1 MPRTSLESTGRRFSG
16 DRCRDAVPQEW
27 FSRDF
32 YPRFLTK
39 AAEERVILLAETKVM
54 GLAGVALCRAMPHT
68 DIVSRRGLT
77 LAAAIARQRLDRA
90 LRTVLKVSKK
100 DQLKEDAM
108 PKDVN
113 REKARRTEVKR
124 PS

>member
-1 MPRTSLESTGRRFSG
+1 MNCSRQLGEIDGGGDQGGASGGNEAEVPNST
-16 DRCRDAVPQEW
+16 
-27 FSRDF
+27 
-32 YPRFLTK
+32 
-39 AAEERVILLAETKVM
+39 ILPIAETKVM

-113 REKARRTEVKR
+113 REKARRTEAKR